1 VILVAFFA
9 VCAAGA
15 ILGLLTQPFRR
26 IGPVVG
32 VASLAAACGTALLIG
47 PADGVT
53 IGDVRL
59 SGSTYAAAFLAA
71 ATAACVPLCLVGL
84 ASGWPD
90 RFVPAALAAF
100 GGLGL
105 ALTAAD
111 PEVALAAA
119 AAAAATGAVVAVQGR
134 TAGREP
140 DNRLSEAR
148 ALALLVGSLLLAAIA
163 VSRPSWAAADSPVFV
178 LGFAGLG
185 AALAVR
191 SGAIPFHLPA
201 ARLGK
206 RGASMGPALLLVW
219 IPAGIGLLAVS
230 WSATTFGMRS
240 DWLDAAATAVQ
251 IVAVATLV
259 LGAIGALL
267 HDGLTEVAVY
277 SIVADS
283 AFILL
288 ALASR
293 SDGAASAT
301 RLWLLAF
308 IVSKTAFVAW
318 AAATSHAFGSSNLGE
333 LRGWLRRTPI
343 LGLALLAIAAAT
355 LGWPGSPVYE
365 ARSTLIS
372 LALPDGL
379 HFIGAVAIALSL
391 AYYGRLLLVGLLSPA
406 DAVRAASGE
415 RLRWSPARPAAAAE
429 ATAGAAATAVTTAVG
444 PAAEPD
450 APAARP
456 KQKSSRTAAA
466 SESLPA
472 MTAGLAAAPATDA
485 VIATEAHPVPE
496 TGAATATASSSPPG
510 PGLRYRLA
518 FVWDMNRTLE
528 VSGATLAAAALALA
542 LAFGV
547 LGASNASRGGIPFD
561 TAARA
566 TPSPEPSPTP
576 VPTPSPEP
584 TFGPSRS
591 FTIVPPGS
599 QVPSASAAG
608 SPAPTN

>member
-1 VILVAFFA
+1 MILVAFFA

-32 VASLAAACGTALLIG
+32 VASLAAACGSALLIG

-71 ATAACVPLCLVGL
+71 ATAACLPLCLVGL

-90 RFVPAALAAF
+90 RFVPAALATF

-163 VSRPSWAAADSPVFV
+163 VSRPSWAAADGPVFV

-185 AALAVR
+185 AALAIR

-206 RGASMGPALLLVW
+206 RGTSMGPALLLVW

-230 WSATTFGMRS
+230 WSATTFGVRS
-240 DWLDAAATAVQ
+240 DWLDAAATAIQ

-372 LALPDGL
+372 LALPGGL
-379 HFIGAVAIALSL
+379 HFLGPVAIALSL
-391 AYYGRLLLVGLLSPA
+391 AYYGRLLLVGLFSPA

-415 RLRWSPARPAAAAE
+415 RPRWSPARPAAAA
-429 ATAGAAATAVTTAVG
+429 AG

-456 KQKSSRTAAA
+456 KWKSSRTAAA

-496 TGAATATASSSPPG
+496 PGAATATASSSPPG
-510 PGLRYRLA
+510 PGLRDRLA

-542 LAFGV
+542 LALGV

-608 SPAPTN
+608 SPAPTD

>member
-71 ATAACVPLCLVGL
+71 ATAACLPLCLVGL

-119 AAAAATGAVVAVQGR
+119 AAAAATGAVVAAQVR
-134 TAGREP
+134 TAGRES

-148 ALALLVGSLLLAAIA
+148 ALALLVGSLLFAAIA
-163 VSRPSWAAADSPVFV
+163 VSRPSWAAADSPVFG

-230 WSATTFGMRS
+230 WSATTFGIRS
-240 DWLDAAATAVQ
+240 DWLDAAAMAVQ

-277 SIVADS
+277 SIVGDS

-415 RLRWSPARPAAAAE
+415 RLRWSAARLAA
-429 ATAGAAATAVTTAVG
+429 
-444 PAAEPD
+444 AAEPD

-456 KQKSSRTAAA
+456 KRKSSRTAAA

-485 VIATEAHPVPE
+485 VTATEAHPVPE
-496 TGAATATASSSPPG
+496 PGAATATASSSPPG
-510 PGLRYRLA
+510 PGLRDRLA

-542 LAFGV
+542 LAFGG

-584 TFGPSRS
+584 TFAPFRS